1 MVSRFPGG
9 GEEVDPRRATVLSSF
24 LILSTVQT
32 TDFPAHM
39 RIGIDASLLLR
50 ERSGIAQY
58 IHHLVSALGKI
69 DSQNQYLLG
78 FMSGKRGQSAIPSYE
93 YSNFSSSTVEYS
105 SRQLQIATGLGR
117 WRLPARCYPFD
128 GVDIMHWPNY
138 LVLPGVSGKQV
149 VTICDL
155 TFLMFPDQHP
165 WFRAKG
171 LSWAVRRS
179 VAEANAVMVI
189 SECTKRDAVKYLGVP
204 ESKIHVT
211 YCGTSS
217 RFQPISFEQRRPVLG
232 KYQLPTDGYLLY
244 VGNIEPRKNLVRL
257 VEAYALLKKQM
268 TCQFPL
274 ILAGGAGWKNEAVHK
289 RIEDMALGGAVRL
302 IGYVSDEDLPAVISG
317 ATLFLYPSLY
327 EGFGLPPLEAMAC
340 GIPVVTSNTSSL
352 PEVVGDAAF
361 TVDPYDVEG
370 FTKAIGQLLTD
381 QELQNEMRNRGLAR
395 AKQFSWER
403 TARETL
409 KVYEMVQAK
418 RPPG

>member
-1 MVSRFPGG
+1 
-9 GEEVDPRRATVLSSF
+9 
-24 LILSTVQT
+24 
-32 TDFPAHM
+32 M

-58 IHHLVSALGKI
+58 IHHLISALGRI
-69 DSQNQYLLG
+69 DSHNQYILG
-78 FMSGKRGQSAIPSYE
+78 FMSGKREQLTIPSYG
-93 YSNFSSSTVEYS
+93 YSNFSSSTVAVS
-105 SRQLQIATGLGR
+105 SRQMQIATGLGR

-128 GVDIMHWPNY
+128 GVDIVHWPNY
-138 LVLPGVSGKQV
+138 LLLPGVNGKQV
-149 VTICDL
+149 ITICDL

-171 LSWAVRRS
+171 LAWAVKRS

-189 SECTKRDAVKYLGVP
+189 SECTKRDVVKHLGVP

-217 RFQPISFEQRRPVLG
+217 RFQPISSEQRCPVLK

-257 VEAYALLKKQM
+257 VEAYALLKKQT

-274 ILAGGAGWKNEAVHK
+274 ILAGGAGWKNDGVHK
-289 RIEDMALGGAVRL
+289 RIEDMALADAIRL
-302 IGYVSDEDLPAVISG
+302 IGYVPDEDLPAVMSG

-340 GIPVVTSNTSSL
+340 GTPVVASNTSSL
-352 PEVVGDAAF
+352 PEVVGDAAL

-370 FTKAIGQLLTD
+370 LTKAMEQLLTD
-381 QELQNEMRNRGLAR
+381 QELQNEMRTRGLAR
-395 AKQFSWER
+395 AKLFSWER

-409 KVYEMVQAK
+409 KVYEEVYAK
-418 RPPG
+418 GRLG